1 MNDSNNEIKKENKE
15 SFITTFDNPYNY
27 FTQFDEWL
35 AFDRNHGYYT
45 LEYVARLCKTSDE
58 LGEEQ
63 QRKDLEDAFDSIIR
77 WNGEM
82 YKKVYKPD

>member
-1 MNDSNNEIKKENKE
+1 MSNSNEKIESDKD

-27 FTQFDEWL
+27 FTQFDNWL

-45 LEYVARLCKTSDE
+45 LEYVARVCRSSNE

-63 QRKDLEDAFDSIIR
+63 QKKDLEEAFDSIIK
-77 WNGEM
+77 WNGDM
-82 YKKVYKPD
+82 YKRIYKE